1 MAREPKIPQYNEFN
15 RRNNCFGPRQQHDH
29 NLANWRQPNRPL
41 MVEIGAGRARI
52 SVEFARANPDWQV
65 LAVDLKSDRLNKA
78 ARGDPAANLAFLQSH
93 VDRLDDQLDLTGRV
107 SLIWLAFPDPQAA
120 NRQLKHRLLSPARLD
135 LCQRLLV
142 AGGRLRL
149 KTDHRGFFDDSRRL
163 FASQP
168 DWQITA
174 CVDDLGPEADYP
186 ADVLTQTAYETKFRA
201 QGRLIYYLEVRGS
214 TQRPSGLI

>member
-1 MAREPKIPQYNEFN
+1 MAREPKTPQYNEFN

-52 SVEFARANPDWQV
+52 SLEFARANPDWQV

-78 ARGDPAANLAFLQSH
+78 ARKNSPTNLAFLQSH
-93 VDRLDDQLDLTGRV
+93 VDRLDDHLDLAGQA

-135 LCQRLLV
+135 LWQRLLV
-142 AGGRLRL
+142 VDGSLRL
-149 KTDHRGFFDDSRRL
+149 KTDHAGFFSDSRRL
-163 FASQP
+163 IDSRP

-174 CVDDLGPEADYP
+174 CVDNLDLDGDYP
-186 ADVLTQTAYETKFRA
+186 VDVLTSTAYETKFRA
-201 QGRLIYYLEVRGS
+201 QARSIHYLEARFE
-214 TQRPSGLI
+214 PSHPG